1 MSDPTTPSEH
11 SAQHPT
17 DASGNRWEPGGAV
30 ATAPPPATPAA
41 APPAAGPVL
50 PDRTA
55 LVAAGVAAA
64 VVLVG
69 AAGFGLGR
77 VTADGHD
84 GPFPGDRG
92 QQLRPQPGA
101 GFGGP
106 GAAPGQIPGQ
116 LPGQLPD
123 RDDQ

>member
-1 MSDPTTPSEH
+1 MSDPTTPAE
-11 SAQHPT
+11 HPT
-17 DASGNRWEPGGAV
+17 DAPSGNRWEPGAV
-30 ATAPPPATPAA
+30 ATAPPPA
-41 APPAAGPVL
+41 PPAAGPV
-50 PDRTA
+50 PSDRTA

-84 GPFPGDRG
+84 GPFPGDHG
-92 QQLRPQPGA
+92 QQFRPQPGG

-106 GAAPGQIPGQ
+106 GVA
-116 LPGQLPD
+116 PGQLPD
-123 RDDQ
+123 RDVQ